1 MKISIDKISHSAPI
15 IWNIMEVVS
24 WLCVISRLQKLL
36 FSYLKTT
43 LWRGADSCRD
53 ALVDNSCSLDGN
65 SIPTNVTS
73 SWLLSLRH
81 SAPPRAL
88 RVELMSLISEVC
100 SVVREAKN
108 SPGSSSFCAAERLTF
123 RCRPPLTWMEVK
135 KHLTAQLCE
144 TFARNGS
151 NSESFCTGAVSV
163 SIKPRSPLVF
173 RRRLEALLCWLSA
186 ASAAVSDWTQP
197 TTNKVKCSGWRLWER
212 LPVVCL
218 LDHSH
223 NPNLHIHLTTLDE
236 ITVCGFTPR
245 LRRGGVCNARNRKAT
260 VTRSEI
266 TPHPHMS
273 I

>member
-43 LWRGADSCRD
+43 LWRGADSRRD

-88 RVELMSLISEVC
+88 RVGLMSLISEVC

-108 SPGSSSFCAAERLTF
+108 SPGLSSFCAAERLTF
-123 RCRPPLTWMEVK
+123 WCRPPLTWMEVK
-135 KHLTAQLCE
+135 KTFNSPTLRDFRTKWLKFGVILHGGCLT
-144 TFARNGS
+144 
-151 NSESFCTGAVSV
+151 
-163 SIKPRSPLVF
+163 IKPRSPLVF

-260 VTRSEI
+260 LTRSEI

>member
-1 MKISIDKISHSAPI
+1 
-15 IWNIMEVVS
+15 MEVVS

-135 KHLTAQLCE
+135 KHLTAQ
-144 TFARNGS
+144 RNGS
-151 NSESFCTGAVSV
+151 NSESFCTGAASRSNPDLLWFSGDVS
-163 SIKPRSPLVF
+163 SPFVLVISGFCCSF
-173 RRRLEALLCWLSA
+173 RLNTTNNQQGEMLRLKAVRA
-186 ASAAVSDWTQP
+186 ASCGLPFRSFAQP
-197 TTNKVKCSGWRLWER
+197 KLAHTPHHPWRNYRLW
-212 LPVVCL
+212 
-218 LDHSH
+218 
-223 NPNLHIHLTTLDE
+223 LHAKIET
-236 ITVCGFTPR
+236 
-245 LRRGGVCNARNRKAT
+245 RGGL
-260 VTRSEI
+260 
-266 TPHPHMS
+266 
-273 I
+273 

>member
-43 LWRGADSCRD
+43 LWRVADSCRD

-135 KHLTAQLCE
+135 KHLTAQ
-144 TFARNGS
+144 RNGS

-173 RRRLEALLCWLSA
+173 RRRLEPFCAGYQRLLLQFQ
-186 ASAAVSDWTQP
+186 TEHNQQP
-197 TTNKVKCSGWRLWER
+197 TRWNAPAEGCESGFLW
-212 LPVVCL
+212 
-218 LDHSH
+218 
-223 NPNLHIHLTTLDE
+223 
-236 ITVCGFTPR
+236 F
-245 LRRGGVCNARNRKAT
+245 AF
-260 VTRSEI
+260 
-266 TPHPHMS
+266 
-273 I
+273 

>member
-1 MKISIDKISHSAPI
+1 MKINIDKISHSAPI

-135 KHLTAQLCE
+135 KTFNSPTLRDFRTKWLKFGVILHGGCLCLDQ
-144 TFARNGS
+144 TQISSGFQATS
-151 NSESFCTGAVSV
+151 
-163 SIKPRSPLVF
+163 RSPFVLVISGFCCSF
-173 RRRLEALLCWLSA
+173 RLNTTNNQQGEMLRLKAVRA
-186 ASAAVSDWTQP
+186 ASCGLPFRSFAQP
-197 TTNKVKCSGWRLWER
+197 KLAHTPHHPWRNYRLW
-212 LPVVCL
+212 
-218 LDHSH
+218 
-223 NPNLHIHLTTLDE
+223 LHAKIET
-236 ITVCGFTPR
+236 
-245 LRRGGVCNARNRKAT
+245 RGGL
-260 VTRSEI
+260 
-266 TPHPHMS
+266 
-273 I
+273 

>member
-43 LWRGADSCRD
+43 LWRVADSCRD

-151 NSESFCTGAVSV
+151 NSESFCTGAASRSNPDLLWFSGDVS
-163 SIKPRSPLVF
+163 KPF
-173 RRRLEALLCWLSA
+173 CAGYQRLLLQFQ
-186 ASAAVSDWTQP
+186 TEHNQQP
-197 TTNKVKCSGWRLWER
+197 TRWNAPAEGCESGFLW
-212 LPVVCL
+212 
-218 LDHSH
+218 
-223 NPNLHIHLTTLDE
+223 
-236 ITVCGFTPR
+236 F
-245 LRRGGVCNARNRKAT
+245 AF
-260 VTRSEI
+260 
-266 TPHPHMS
+266 
-273 I
+273 